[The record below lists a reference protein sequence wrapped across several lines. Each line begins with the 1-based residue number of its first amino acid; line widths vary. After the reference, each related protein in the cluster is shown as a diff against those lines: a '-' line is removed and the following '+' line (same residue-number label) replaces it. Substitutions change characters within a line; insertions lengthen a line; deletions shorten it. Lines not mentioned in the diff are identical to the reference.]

1 MEKYEVTFV
10 FWNDDLGSI
19 ALNQMEESRLR
30 AKGVSIN
37 L

>member
-1 MEKYEVTFV
+1 MGKYVVTFV

-19 ALNQMEESRLR
+19 VLDQMEESRLR
-30 AKGVSIN
+30 TKGVSIN